1 MTSNQAALEF
11 LKARKSVPLT
21 QITGPGP
28 SDDELAQL
36 LEIAARVPD
45 HGRMEPWRF
54 IIYRGASARKAGE
67 ALADLA
73 QKQRGNMTEEELTRE
88 RNRLNRAPLA
98 VGVISKVDAESHIPD
113 WEQFLSAGAVAM
125 NLVSA
130 ATAAGFAA
138 NWITGW
144 FCDDAEGRSIIGLQP
159 NERVAGIVHIGNCDV
174 KIPDRPRPDV
184 AAITHEYT
192 GPAV

>member
-1 MTSNQAALEF
+1 MTPNEAALDF
-11 LKARKSVPLT
+11 LRSRKSVPLT
-21 QITGPGP
+21 QYKGPGP
-28 SDDELAQL
+28 NEDQLAELL
-36 LEIAARVPD
+36 NIAARVPD

-54 IIYRGASARKAGE
+54 IIYQGEAALKAGDAIAELAVKRRGELPE
-67 ALADLA
+67 A
-73 QKQRGNMTEEELTRE
+73 ELERE

-98 VGVISKVDAESHIPD
+98 VGVISNVDSESHIPD

-144 FCDDAEGRSIIGLQP
+144 FCDDEEGRKLIGLEP
-159 NERVAGIVHIGNCDV
+159 HERVAGIIHIGNYDV
-174 KIPDRPRPDV
+174 KVPDRPRPDV
-184 AAITHEYT
+184 PAITSIYQ
-192 GPAV
+192 GP

>member
-1 MTSNQAALEF
+1 MTTNLAALEF

-28 SDDELAQL
+28 SETELADL

-54 IIYRGASARKAGE
+54 IIYRGEAARKAGD
-67 ALADLA
+67 ALAELA
-73 QKQRGNMTEEELTRE
+73 NRQKGNLTEEELTRE

-98 VGVISKVDAESHIPD
+98 VGVVSKVDTESHIPD

-130 ATAAGFAA
+130 ATASGFAA

-159 NERVAGIVHIGNCDV
+159 DERVAGIVHIGNCDV

-184 AAITHEYT
+184 KAITHEYA
-192 GPAV
+192 GPAG